1 MEKYDYREA
10 IINDLKD
17 WIINETDILENI
29 NNVDNND
36 DVIEWIE
43 DEAFSQ
49 DSITGNGSEYYD
61 TEEKCSEYLSNN
73 YDLLYEA
80 AYEFCMDNDINGLIK
95 HYKNKSLARYFDCAI
110 RCYLLRECIDKVLE
124 DIKNDS
130 STIN

>member
-1 MEKYDYREA
+1 MEKYNYREA

-29 NNVDNND
+29 NNIND
-36 DVIEWIE
+36 EEILEWIE
-43 DEAFSQ
+43 DEAFNQ
-49 DSITGNGSEYYD
+49 DNITGNGPEYYD
-61 TEEKCSEYLSNN
+61 TEEKCSEYLSGN

-80 AYEFCMDNDINGLIK
+80 AYEFCMDDDINGLIK